1 MTVVHRR
8 GLRIKFS
15 SSYFFSDIKYQNFV
29 LRILLEMFYF
39 VKTQWKEPLHVS
51 KWVDNTN
58 FQGLGYIL
66 SNKNSGVCFSN
77 GSTIQK
83 AYGTPSMTTTSGA
96 NPAEK
101 VLIESPKTKAQYKA
115 IRLVWAVIKRPKWW
129 NSIFSVFNFRVH
141 EEFKNYMEE
150 KLVPAVTTLSS
161 PNVGSEI
168 FLQMSLRSTTS
179 ITFGLSDGTHQLNV
193 LNGALKG
200 LKVVVGHDGIVLIS
214 KLRTKKF
221 FPWKNLLLKSCRV
234 FNGQV
239 LDQIIYH

>member
-1 MTVVHRR
+1 MAVLFKKPMEHLQWLRR
-8 GLRIKFS
+8 QELIRPKKSWSNPRKQRPNTRLLGKFGVSLHFQHFSFKLNDLRI
-15 SSYFFSDIKYQNFV
+15 
-29 LRILLEMFYF
+29 
-39 VKTQWKEPLHVS
+39 
-51 KWVDNTN
+51 
-58 FQGLGYIL
+58 
-66 SNKNSGVCFSN
+66 
-77 GSTIQK
+77 
-83 AYGTPSMTTTSGA
+83 
-96 NPAEK
+96 
-101 VLIESPKTKAQYKA
+101 
-115 IRLVWAVIKRPKWW
+115 
-129 NSIFSVFNFRVH
+129 H

-161 PNVGSEI
+161 PSVGSEI

-239 LDQIIYH
+239 HDQII

>member
-1 MTVVHRR
+1 MAVPFKKPMEHLQWLRR
-8 GLRIKFS
+8 QELTRPKKS
-15 SSYFFSDIKYQNFV
+15 
-29 LRILLEMFYF
+29 
-39 VKTQWKEPLHVS
+39 W
-51 KWVDNTN
+51 
-58 FQGLGYIL
+58 
-66 SNKNSGVCFSN
+66 SNPRKRRLN
-77 GSTIQK
+77 
-83 AYGTPSMTTTSGA
+83 
-96 NPAEK
+96 
-101 VLIESPKTKAQYKA
+101 
-115 IRLVWAVIKRPKWW
+115 IRLLGKFELLLQSRSDEIL
-129 NSIFSVFNFRVH
+129 SVFNFRVH

-161 PNVGSEI
+161 PSVGSEI

>member
-1 MTVVHRR
+1 
-8 GLRIKFS
+8 
-15 SSYFFSDIKYQNFV
+15 
-29 LRILLEMFYF
+29 
-39 VKTQWKEPLHVS
+39 
-51 KWVDNTN
+51 
-58 FQGLGYIL
+58 
-66 SNKNSGVCFSN
+66 
-77 GSTIQK
+77 
-83 AYGTPSMTTTSGA
+83 
-96 NPAEK
+96 
-101 VLIESPKTKAQYKA
+101 
-115 IRLVWAVIKRPKWW
+115 
-129 NSIFSVFNFRVH
+129 
-141 EEFKNYMEE
+141 MEE

-161 PNVGSEI
+161 PSVGSEI

-239 LDQIIYH
+239 HDQIIYIK

>member
-1 MTVVHRR
+1 
-8 GLRIKFS
+8 
-15 SSYFFSDIKYQNFV
+15 
-29 LRILLEMFYF
+29 
-39 VKTQWKEPLHVS
+39 
-51 KWVDNTN
+51 
-58 FQGLGYIL
+58 
-66 SNKNSGVCFSN
+66 
-77 GSTIQK
+77 
-83 AYGTPSMTTTSGA
+83 
-96 NPAEK
+96 
-101 VLIESPKTKAQYKA
+101 
-115 IRLVWAVIKRPKWW
+115 
-129 NSIFSVFNFRVH
+129 
-141 EEFKNYMEE
+141 MEE

-161 PNVGSEI
+161 PSVGSEI

-239 LDQIIYH
+239 HDQIIYIIFKLFIVIPLHDHNVYQTVKQVLCVEKVFFLNVFL